1 MSTSSDPEEFYDAAD
16 ETPSISRNE
25 SISPKVVTLS
35 DIEEEERRLLQLKR
49 RAEERRKKEDEEL
62 ERRLLQLQQQKRSEG
77 KNQEQELNHSEHD
90 VRIRKLEEMRQS
102 LVEDRSFFSTSI
114 DSSIE
119 NDSPNNSADIPD
131 LFALSGSRPVS
142 APKSRTIEKMENNC
156 VQNATC
162 RQHAKK
168 RSGSWGDLPKNES
181 ELTVASR
188 GENRFSSEP
197 AFVEKVQRKSPE
209 SGVCALENAAE
220 SEPVAA
226 VLGSSLGR
234 EKTRLT
240 SSGSGSR
247 EEKLND
253 MDQNMERFQPEKEK
267 QNKSL
272 TLLISGSKGGVDL
285 GTDNVVDTILQLT
298 QVQQNSVPDIVQS
311 TKSRTP
317 PHPIRP
323 PVAPPRKKKPKTLS
337 QTTES
342 PVTPNPEYPVTSFTP
357 QDLPSPMFLRGEPP
371 SPKLGSKFRENSL
384 DVKTLLEGSRHISAS
399 VSTLEN
405 DHEHAQRAQSMSY
418 SDNEHPQST
427 QRVSTS
433 ETEYAQRPQ
442 RVSTS
447 EIEHAHRTQRM
458 STSEIEHAHRP
469 QRMSTSEIEH
479 AQRPQVESDQV
490 TSNVRSGSIKSH
502 HFDANIPSAASGS
515 GGSSPRSMG
524 ATGGSILMEA
534 QDSNLDSLS
543 VQIQHWQSLGE
554 GGREASPNRRPR
566 SKSGRPLTDEE
577 ILELVTV
584 RNLDTGETIPLS
596 TAEDKLPKCVNPLA
610 LHIMKRTKE
619 YSSDTS
625 LHIDGLS
632 DESDSRSEK
641 SAASSS
647 NTVRRKGMK
656 MKKFFGRTVNKV
668 KSMADSALHSDPP
681 IEEEVSVDGKVFKIK
696 SSSKNKGPY
705 DFSQPSILQEMS
717 GEHSGAIWT
726 MKFSPCGKLLAT
738 GGQDSI
744 LRIWVLKSTYSY
756 FEDFRQKYSDVR
768 LSPAVSHDS
777 LNSASSS
784 DLSAAAMDP
793 LKELN
798 KQSEDDEISAPFR
811 RKPFCVYK
819 GHTADLLDLSW
830 SKNYF
835 ILSSSMDKT
844 VRLWHI
850 SRRECLCTFQH
861 IDFVTAIVFHP
872 KDDRYFL
879 SGSLDGK
886 LRLWNIPD
894 KKVTLW
900 NELSGSSNLITT
912 ANFCHNGRLAV
923 VGTYDGKCIF
933 YTTEQ
938 LKYYTMVN
946 VRSSRGK
953 NSKGRK
959 ITGIETMPG
968 EEKILITSNDSRIRL
983 YNLRDLTLSCKYKG
997 GMNNSSQIRASF
1009 SPTGKYVVC
1018 GSEDHFLYVWKTNHE
1033 FIKFTSARRDRNDY
1047 WEAIKVHNAVVTSAV
1062 FAPNPSFIF
1071 RMAEQQNLEQ
1081 KGQPMSVDDDT
1092 EEREIIVSADFTG
1105 AMKVI
1110 TNRPNSR
1117 SMFF

>member
-1 MSTSSDPEEFYDAAD
+1 MSWFFLRNYWAVDQEEFYDAAD
-16 ETPSISRNE
+16 ETSSSSSCHHSN
-25 SISPKVVTLS
+25 SPKSITFS
-35 DIEEEERRLLQLKR
+35 EIEEEERRLLQLKK
-49 RAEERRKKEDEEL
+49 RAEERRKREDEEL
-62 ERRLLQLQQQKRSEG
+62 ERRLLQLQQQKRAEASNKEQDLHHLEHEG
-77 KNQEQELNHSEHD
+77 
-90 VRIRKLEEMRQS
+90 RIRKLEEMRQS
-102 LVEDRSFFSTSI
+102 LGADQSFFSTSN
-114 DSSIE
+114 DSSLDK
-119 NDSPNNSADIPD
+119 DSPNTSTDIPD
-131 LFALSGSRPVS
+131 LFALSGARPAS
-142 APKSRTIEKMENNC
+142 APKSRTIEKMENNG
-156 VQNATC
+156 ATTQTN

-168 RSGSWGDLPKNES
+168 RSGSWGDLPKNDS
-181 ELTVASR
+181 VLTIASGAEAR
-188 GENRFSSEP
+188 YPSGNNPTDFNIRVDKPGSQGDISSPEGHQSGSDTSLP
-197 AFVEKVQRKSPE
+197 SAEASGGLVSVQRS
-209 SGVCALENAAE
+209 
-220 SEPVAA
+220 
-226 VLGSSLGR
+226 SSLR
-234 EKTRLT
+234 QSKD
-240 SSGSGSR
+240 
-247 EEKLND
+247 EKLID
-253 MDQNMERFQPEKEK
+253 MDQNMERYHPEKEK

-272 TLLISGSKGGVDL
+272 TLLISGSKLGSVDM
-285 GTDNVVDTILQLT
+285 GTDSVVDTILQQT
-298 QVQQNSVPDIVQS
+298 QVQQDSEPDIVKS

-317 PHPIRP
+317 PFVKP
-323 PVAPPRKKKPKTLS
+323 PVAPPRKKKVKS
-337 QTTES
+337 
-342 PVTPNPEYPVTSFTP
+342 
-357 QDLPSPMFLRGEPP
+357 QDLDECGT
-371 SPKLGSKFRENSL
+371 GRE
-384 DVKTLLEGSRHISAS
+384 
-399 VSTLEN
+399 ST
-405 DHEHAQRAQSMSY
+405 
-418 SDNEHPQST
+418 
-427 QRVSTS
+427 
-433 ETEYAQRPQ
+433 RPL
-442 RVSTS
+442 
-447 EIEHAHRTQRM
+447 HY
-458 STSEIEHAHRP
+458 
-469 QRMSTSEIEH
+469 
-479 AQRPQVESDQV
+479 
-490 TSNVRSGSIKSH
+490 
-502 HFDANIPSAASGS
+502 DANIYSGS
-515 GGSSPRSMG
+515 SGSPRVSPRSQAFSGTETLDDNM
-524 ATGGSILMEA
+524 
-534 QDSNLDSLS
+534 DSLS
-543 VQIQHWQSLGE
+543 VQIQHWQSLGD

-566 SKSGRPLTDEE
+566 SSSGRPLTDEE
-577 ILELVTV
+577 ILELVTL

-610 LHIMKRTKE
+610 LHIMRRTKE

-625 LHIDGLS
+625 LHVDGLS

-647 NTVRRKGMK
+647 NTVRRKGMRI
-656 MKKFFGRTVNKV
+656 KKFFGKTVNKV
-668 KSMADSALHSDPP
+668 KSVADSALQGDPP
-681 IEEEVSVDGKVFKIK
+681 LEEEVSVDGKVFKIK

-717 GEHSGAIWT
+717 GEHTGAIWT

-738 GGQDSI
+738 GGQDSV
-744 LRIWVLKSTYSY
+744 LRIWVLKSTYTY

-798 KQSEDDEISAPFR
+798 KQTEDDEVNAPFH

-819 GHTADLLDLSW
+819 GHTADLLDISW

-900 NELSGSSNLITT
+900 NELSGNSNLITT
-912 ANFCHNGRLAV
+912 ANFCYNGRLAV

-959 ITGIETMPG
+959 ITGIESMPG

-997 GMNNSSQIRASF
+997 CMNNSSQIRASF
-1009 SPTGKYVVC
+1009 SPTGKYVIC

-1071 RMAEQQNLEQ
+1071 RMAEQQNLEL

>member
-1 MSTSSDPEEFYDAAD
+1 MSSGSDQEEFFDAAD
-16 ETPSISRNE
+16 ETPSPSVLLNIVQ
-25 SISPKVVTLS
+25 KVVTLS
-35 DIEEEERRLLQLKR
+35 DIEEEERRLLQLKK

-62 ERRLLQLQQQKRSEG
+62 DRRLKQLQQQKRSEG
-77 KNQEQELNHSEHD
+77 NNREQDLHQSEHEG
-90 VRIRKLEEMRQS
+90 RMKKLEEMRQNIGA
-102 LVEDRSFFSTSI
+102 ERSFFSTSI

-119 NDSPNNSADIPD
+119 NDSPNNPTDIPD
-131 LFALSGSRPVS
+131 LFALSGMRSVT
-142 APKSRTIEKMENNC
+142 APKSRTIEKMENNGT
-156 VQNATC
+156 QNNSC

-168 RSGSWGDLPKNES
+168 RSGSWGDLPKNDT
-181 ELTVASR
+181 ELKIAGG
-188 GENRFSSEP
+188 GEGINFSSPQSNVPERHSNVP
-197 AFVEKVQRKSPE
+197 EYEIKKNLDDCCSQQEGSMKHEKS
-209 SGVCALENAAE
+209 
-220 SEPVAA
+220 
-226 VLGSSLGR
+226 
-234 EKTRLT
+234 RLSIT
-240 SSGSGSR
+240 SGSR

-253 MDQNMERFQPEKEK
+253 MDQNMERFLPDKEK
-267 QNKSL
+267 PNKSL
-272 TLLISGSKGGVDL
+272 TLLISGSKGRGDL
-285 GTDNVVDTILQLT
+285 KTDNVVDTILQQT
-298 QVQQNSVPDIVQS
+298 HVEQDCEPDIVKS

-317 PHPIRP
+317 PQPLKP
-323 PVAPPRKKKPKTLS
+323 PVAPPRKKKSKSPGNENLGVSVFGS
-337 QTTES
+337 QEL
-342 PVTPNPEYPVTSFTP
+342 TP
-357 QDLPSPMFLRGEPP
+357 PMFLRGEPP
-371 SPKLGSKFRENSL
+371 SPKLSRKGKDNAL
-384 DVKTLLEGSRHISAS
+384 DVKTLLEGSKHIYAS
-399 VSTLEN
+399 ESEQLACN
-405 DHEHAQRAQSMSY
+405 ASY
-418 SDNEHPQST
+418 GHD
-427 QRVSTS
+427 V
-433 ETEYAQRPQ
+433 
-442 RVSTS
+442 
-447 EIEHAHRTQRM
+447 
-458 STSEIEHAHRP
+458 
-469 QRMSTSEIEH
+469 
-479 AQRPQVESDQV
+479 
-490 TSNVRSGSIKSH
+490 
-502 HFDANIPSAASGS
+502 NIPSCSPGSESNSPICASANI
-515 GGSSPRSMG
+515 SS
-524 ATGGSILMEA
+524 TETF
-534 QDSNLDSLS
+534 DSNLDSLS
-543 VQIQHWQSLGE
+543 VQIQNWQSLGE
-554 GGREASPNRRPR
+554 CGREASPNRRPR
-566 SKSGRPLTDEE
+566 SRSGRPLTDEE
-577 ILELVTV
+577 ILELVTLK
-584 RNLDTGETIPLS
+584 NLDTGETIPLS
-596 TAEDKLPKCVNPLA
+596 VAEDKLPKCVNPLA

-625 LHIDGLS
+625 LHVDGIS

-656 MKKFFGRTVNKV
+656 MKKFFGKTVNKV

-681 IEEEVSVDGKVFKIK
+681 VEEEVSVDGKVFKIK

-705 DFSQPSILQEMS
+705 DFSQPSLLQDLS

-756 FEDFRQKYSDVR
+756 FEDFRQKYADMR

-798 KQSEDDEISAPFR
+798 QQSEDDEINAPFR
-811 RKPFCVYK
+811 KKPFCVYK

-835 ILSSSMDKT
+835 VLSSSMDKT

-900 NELSGSSNLITT
+900 NELSGNSNLITT
-912 ANFCHNGRLAV
+912 ANFCYNGRLAV

-997 GMNNSSQIRASF
+997 SMNNSSQIRASF

-1033 FIKFTSARRDRNDY
+1033 FLKFTSARRDRNDY
-1047 WEAIKVHNAVVTSAV
+1047 WEAIKVHNAVVTSAI

-1071 RMAEQQNLEQ
+1071 RMAEQQNFEQ
-1081 KGQPMSVDDDT
+1081 KGQPLSLDDDT

-1105 AMKVI
+1105 TIKVI

>member
-1 MSTSSDPEEFYDAAD
+1 MSSGSDQEEFFDAAD
-16 ETPSISRNE
+16 ETPSPPILSGVA
-25 SISPKVVTLS
+25 PKVVTIS
-35 DIEEEERRLLQLKR
+35 DLEEEERRLLQLKR
-49 RAEERRKKEDEEL
+49 RAEERRRKEDEEL
-62 ERRLLQLQQQKRSEG
+62 DRRLMQLQQQKKSEG
-77 KNQEQELNHSEHD
+77 SSREQEFHQSEHEG
-90 VRIRKLEEMRQS
+90 RMKKLEEMRQS
-102 LVEDRSFFSTSI
+102 IGAEHSFFSSSI
-114 DSSIE
+114 DSSLE
-119 NDSPNNSADIPD
+119 NDSPNTSTDIPD
-131 LFALSGSRPVS
+131 LFALSSVRSVT
-142 APKSRTIEKMENNC
+142 APKSRTIEKMENNGTPS
-156 VQNATC
+156 NAH

-168 RSGSWGDLPKNES
+168 RSGSWGDLPKNDT
-181 ELTVASR
+181 ELKIAGG
-188 GENRFSSEP
+188 GEGINFSSP
-197 AFVEKVQRKSPE
+197 DPGNSTSRQSSQLLPE
-209 SGVCALENAAE
+209 VRTDSDVPCGALDVSVN
-220 SEPVAA
+220 SET
-226 VLGSSLGR
+226 S
-234 EKTRLT
+234 RL
-240 SSGSGSR
+240 SGSSR

-253 MDQNMERFQPEKEK
+253 MDQNMERFLPDKEK

-272 TLLISGSKGGVDL
+272 TLLISGSKGRGDL
-285 GTDNVVDTILQLT
+285 KTDNVVDTILQQT
-298 QVQQNSVPDIVQS
+298 HVEQDCEPDIVKS

-317 PHPIRP
+317 PQPMKA
-323 PVAPPRKKKPKTLS
+323 PVAPPRKKKPKCQAQAQS
-337 QTTES
+337 QGTDCLEAS
-342 PVTPNPEYPVTSFTP
+342 GFGSQELTP
-357 QDLPSPMFLRGEPP
+357 PMFLRGEPP
-371 SPKLGSKFRENSL
+371 SPKLSRKGKDNAL
-384 DVKTLLEGSRHISAS
+384 DVKSLLGGNKHIYASDTEQLGS
-399 VSTLEN
+399 
-405 DHEHAQRAQSMSY
+405 
-418 SDNEHPQST
+418 
-427 QRVSTS
+427 STS
-433 ETEYAQRPQ
+433 HLQD
-442 RVSTS
+442 
-447 EIEHAHRTQRM
+447 I
-458 STSEIEHAHRP
+458 
-469 QRMSTSEIEH
+469 
-479 AQRPQVESDQV
+479 
-490 TSNVRSGSIKSH
+490 
-502 HFDANIPSAASGS
+502 NIPSGTSCSGS
-515 GGSSPRSMG
+515 SSPYYVSISG
-524 ATGGSILMEA
+524 NSSPNYATANIGSAETL
-534 QDSNLDSLS
+534 DSNLDSLS
-543 VQIQHWQSLGE
+543 VQIQHWQSLGDC
-554 GGREASPNRRPR
+554 GREASPNRRPR
-566 SKSGRPLTDEE
+566 SQSGRPLSDEE
-577 ILELVTV
+577 ILELVTLK
-584 RNLDTGETIPLS
+584 NLDTGETIPLS
-596 TAEDKLPKCVNPLA
+596 VAEDKLPKCVNPLA

-625 LHIDGLS
+625 LHVDGIS

-656 MKKFFGRTVNKV
+656 MKKFFGKTVSRV

-681 IEEEVSVDGKVFKIK
+681 VEEEVSVDGKVFKIK

-705 DFSQPSILQEMS
+705 DFSQPSLLQELS
-717 GEHSGAIWT
+717 GDHSGAIWT

-756 FEDFRQKYSDVR
+756 FEDFRQKYADMR

-784 DLSAAAMDP
+784 DLLAAANDP

-798 KQSEDDEISAPFR
+798 QQSDDDEINAPFR
-811 RKPFCVYK
+811 KTPFCVYK

-912 ANFCHNGRLAV
+912 ANFCYNGRLAV

-997 GMNNSSQIRASF
+997 SMNNSSQIRASF

-1033 FIKFTSARRDRNDY
+1033 FIKFSSARRDRNDY
-1047 WEAIKVHNAVVTSAV
+1047 WEAMKVHNAVVTAAI

-1081 KGQPMSVDDDT
+1081 KGQPMSVEDDT

-1105 AMKVI
+1105 VIKVI

>member
-1 MSTSSDPEEFYDAAD
+1 MSSSSDQDEFYDAPD
-16 ETPSISRNE
+16 TTPHHSHGHRRLGS
-25 SISPKVVTLS
+25 SSAGVTLS

-49 RAEERRKKEDEEL
+49 RAEERRKREDEEL
-62 ERRLLQLQQQKRSEG
+62 ELRLQELQQQKRDEAQN
-77 KNQEQELNHSEHD
+77 KEQEPPNSDLEG
-90 VRIRKLEEMRQS
+90 RRRKLEEMRQTLGS
-102 LVEDRSFFSTSI
+102 DRSFFSTSH
-114 DSSIE
+114 DSSLE
-119 NDSPNNSADIPD
+119 NDSPNTSADIPD
-131 LFALSGSRPVS
+131 VFALSGSGRPLT
-142 APKSRTIEKMENNC
+142 APKSNTIEKMENNGC
-156 VQNATC
+156 TSSPGQPL
-162 RQHAKK
+162 RQQQHAKK
-168 RSGSWGDLPKNES
+168 RSGSWGDLPKNDS
-181 ELTVASR
+181 QLTAGTSLALSQRLERISSQGDGRADAVGGGSR
-188 GENRFSSEP
+188 
-197 AFVEKVQRKSPE
+197 
-209 SGVCALENAAE
+209 
-220 SEPVAA
+220 
-226 VLGSSLGR
+226 
-234 EKTRLT
+234 
-240 SSGSGSR
+240 GSGSSISDRASVGSVGKESGRSLSR
-247 EEKLND
+247 EDKLSD
-253 MDQNMERFQPEKEK
+253 LDQNMDRFQPEKEK

-272 TLLISGSKGGVDL
+272 TLLITGSKL
-285 GTDNVVDTILQLT
+285 GSGHLATDTVVDTILQQT
-298 QVQQNSVPDIVQS
+298 QVQADDSEPDIVKS
-311 TKSRTP
+311 TKSQQRTP
-317 PHPIRP
+317 PTTLQP
-323 PVAPPRKKKPKTLS
+323 PVAPPRRKKSRNLAQLPGPSATDL
-337 QTTES
+337 
-342 PVTPNPEYPVTSFTP
+342 PEP
-357 QDLPSPMFLRGEPP
+357 PSPMFGRREPP
-371 SPKLGSKFRENSL
+371 SPCLGMKNRENAL
-384 DVKTLLEGSRHISAS
+384 DLKTVMEGSRHI
-399 VSTLEN
+399 
-405 DHEHAQRAQSMSY
+405 HAQEAERTYVDSVQLTPSSERNIGVGSMASPNGTEKLSY
-418 SDNEHPQST
+418 AGCTDTMDDN
-427 QRVSTS
+427 
-433 ETEYAQRPQ
+433 
-442 RVSTS
+442 
-447 EIEHAHRTQRM
+447 M
-458 STSEIEHAHRP
+458 
-469 QRMSTSEIEH
+469 
-479 AQRPQVESDQV
+479 
-490 TSNVRSGSIKSH
+490 
-502 HFDANIPSAASGS
+502 
-515 GGSSPRSMG
+515 
-524 ATGGSILMEA
+524 
-534 QDSNLDSLS
+534 DSLS
-543 VQIQHWQSLGE
+543 VQIQHWQSLGD

-566 SKSGRPLTDEE
+566 SNSGHPLTDEE

-610 LHIMKRTKE
+610 LHIMRRTKE

-641 SAASSS
+641 SVASSS
-647 NTVRRKGMK
+647 NIVRRKGVK
-656 MKKFFGRTVNKV
+656 IKKFFGKTVNKM
-668 KSMADSALHSDPP
+668 KSAADQALHSDQVPV
-681 IEEEVSVDGKVFKIK
+681 EEEVSVDGKVFKIK

-705 DFSQPSILQEMS
+705 DFSQPNILQELS
-717 GEHSGAIWT
+717 GDHNGAIWT

-738 GGQDSI
+738 GGQDSV

-768 LSPAVSHDS
+768 LSPAESHES

-798 KQSEDDEISAPFR
+798 AHKEEDEVSAPFR
-811 RKPFCVYK
+811 RRPFCVYK

-900 NELSGSSNLITT
+900 NELSGNSNLITT
-912 ANFCHNGRLAV
+912 ANFCYNGRLAV

-959 ITGIETMPG
+959 ITGIEAMPG
-968 EEKILITSNDSRIRL
+968 EEKILVTSNDSRIRL

-997 GMNNSSQIRASF
+997 CMNNSSQIRASF
-1009 SPTGKYVVC
+1009 SPTGKYVIC

-1047 WEAIKVHNAVVTSAV
+1047 WEAIKVHNAVVTSAI

-1071 RMAEQQNLEQ
+1071 RMAEQQAMEL
-1081 KGQPMSVDDDT
+1081 KGQQLLPDDDT
-1092 EEREIIVSADFTG
+1092 EEREIIISADFTG
-1105 AMKVI
+1105 AIKVI
-1110 TNRPNSR
+1110 TNRPAR
-1117 SMFF
+1117 H